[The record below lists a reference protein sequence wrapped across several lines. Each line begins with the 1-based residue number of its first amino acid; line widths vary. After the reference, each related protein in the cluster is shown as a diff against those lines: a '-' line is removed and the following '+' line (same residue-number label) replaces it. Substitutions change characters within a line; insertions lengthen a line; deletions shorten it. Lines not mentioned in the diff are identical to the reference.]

1 MNHTPHSDKSV
12 RRCLIA
18 ATIALFAATSPPS
31 SVEPIVRD
39 VQVAPA
45 PLPASVPTARALLDA
60 VSRYIGT
67 AERLERIRSYRI
79 ESHGTQRFRALLSQE
94 WIELPIVATVFWRD
108 NLSARWTLTET
119 IVDADGNDA
128 IARREVG
135 RVGDVSWTRDERDKC
150 AEYLRISNLS
160 DTVERNDPFRVLLRE
175 IPCHS
180 QSFTEA
186 NIVGETTIDGRPCLR
201 VDVCAPCGYD
211 DRRTRSL
218 WIDSA
223 SGELLALRTSAS
235 DARTDFTDWRIE
247 DGVRLPRG
255 ISTEALFG
263 GARISADVAKVT
275 FNDVADD
282 EIVAPTNLHDPNA
295 VLSAEKQRSTSDS

>member
-39 VQVAPA
+39 VQAAPA

-186 NIVGETTIDGRPCLR
+186 NIVGETTIDGRPCLASALMCVR
-201 VDVCAPCGYD
+201 PVD
-211 DRRTRSL
+211 TT
-218 WIDSA
+218 ID
-223 SGELLALRTSAS
+223 E
-235 DARTDFTDWRIE
+235 
-247 DGVRLPRG
+247 
-255 ISTEALFG
+255 
-263 GARISADVAKVT
+263 
-275 FNDVADD
+275 
-282 EIVAPTNLHDPNA
+282 HDPSGSTPQVANSSRFVQA
-295 VLSAEKQRSTSDS
+295 PVMRVLTSPIGGLRMAFAFHEASLPKLCSVEHG